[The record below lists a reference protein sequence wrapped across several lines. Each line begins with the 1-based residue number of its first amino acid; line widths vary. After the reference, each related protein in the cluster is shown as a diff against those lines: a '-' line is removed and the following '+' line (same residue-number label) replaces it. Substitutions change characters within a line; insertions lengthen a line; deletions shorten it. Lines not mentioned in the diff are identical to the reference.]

1 MNNLVNL
8 DVLVV
13 YSTDLATS
21 ASVKDLQTTH
31 PFSLDSKQAN
41 YNLSY
46 AHFLAMC
53 RMKGIS
59 AGFTTSSDIVGA
71 GECRNFWSFRNN
83 HWIKIDKGARS
94 QHIFDKI
101 SPTSSIRLAER
112 ELLLSDATVIPFN
125 DTQLFTVFCD
135 KLLTY
140 KKFSEYAIPTVCVTS
155 SRPSD
160 IKVALK
166 KLKKL
171 TAAHP
176 HVTDFSNQIVIKD
189 RFGAGGNHVYKI
201 EQSPELQVSLIMK
214 KHPSIT
220 FVLQPFVIFN
230 QGYTYRKIQ
239 RSTDIRLI
247 YFRGKLLQSY
257 IRVAKGND
265 FRCNE
270 HQGGQLVYVTKK
282 DIPKDVYG
290 IAEKMVKKINKPR
303 ALYALDFVI
312 SNKGYVHFLEG
323 NVGPGIDWDVTKK
336 INEKMSKDL
345 IQNIVNE
352 FATRIHRESA
362 VTLSYYKPH

>member
-21 ASVKDLQTTH
+21 ASVKDVQSTH

-53 RMKGIS
+53 RMKGIR

-71 GECRNFWSFRNN
+71 GECRNFWAFRNN
-83 HWIKIDKGARS
+83 NWIKIDKGARS
-94 QHIFDKI
+94 HHIFDKI

-112 ELLLSDATVIPFN
+112 ELLLSDAAVIPFN
-125 DTQLFTVFCD
+125 DTQLFTIFCD

-140 KKFSEYAIPTVCVTS
+140 KKFSEYAIPTVPVDS
-155 SRPSD
+155 SRPKN
-160 IKVALK
+160 IGAALK
-166 KLKKL
+166 KLKML
-171 TAAHP
+171 TTAHP
-176 HVTDFSNQIVIKD
+176 HVSDFSDQIIIKD
-189 RFGAGGNHVYKI
+189 RFGAGGKHVYRI
-201 EQSPELQVSLIMK
+201 TQSPELEIGLIMK
-214 KHPSIT
+214 KYPSVT
-220 FVLQPFVIFN
+220 FVLQPFVVFN
-230 QGYTYRKIQ
+230 HGYTYKKIQ
-239 RSTDIRLI
+239 RATDIRLI
-247 YFRGKLLQSY
+247 YFRGKLFQSY
-257 IRVAKGND
+257 IRVAKAND

-270 HQGGQLVYVTKK
+270 HQGGQLVYVTKN
-282 DIPKDVYG
+282 DIPKDVHD
-290 IAEKMVKKINKPR
+290 IAESMVKKINKPR

-312 SNKGYVHFLEG
+312 SNKGHVHFLEG
-323 NVGPGIDWDVTKK
+323 NVGPGIDWDITKK

-352 FATRIHRESA
+352 FATRIEH
-362 VTLSYYKPH
+362 